1 MLLAVV
7 VMVALLLIALAVAAP
22 VVAVGA
28 IGAAVVVKD
37 AMLPLV
43 VPVAF
48 WATAS
53 K

>member
-1 MLLAVV
+1 MMAD
-7 VMVALLLIALAVAAP
+7 ATP

-28 IGAAVVVKD
+28 RETGVVVND

-43 VPVAF
+43 VPVGF
-48 WATAS
+48 VATAS